1 MKKTNALRL
10 LDAAKVAYTA
20 REYDISDGEISGVA
34 VAQKLGQSPDCVFK
48 TLVAQGKQTG
58 LNVFVIPSN
67 AELDLK
73 KAAQAAGDKSMEMIK
88 SRDLE
93 PQTGY
98 VHGGCSPIG
107 MKKALPTFLNE
118 SAILFD
124 SLYVSGGK
132 VGLQICLARADL
144 QDMTGAALW
153 DLTKD

>member
-10 LDAAKVAYTA
+10 LDAANISYTA

-34 VAQKLGQSPDCVFK
+34 VAQKLGQPPDCVFK

-58 LNVFVIPSN
+58 LNVFVIPAN

-73 KAAQAAGDKSMEMIK
+73 KAAQAAGDKHMEMIK
-88 SRDLE
+88 SKDLE

-98 VHGGCSPIG
+98 IHGGCSPIG
-107 MKKALPTFLNE
+107 MKKSLPTFLDE

-124 SLYVSGGK
+124 RLYVSGGK
-132 VGLQICLARADL
+132 IGLQICLVQADL
-144 QDMTGAALW
+144 MDMTGAALW
-153 DLTKD
+153 DLVKV